1 MRVAIFDIETSS
13 LYANTGIILCA
24 VIKEFGSK
32 KITTIRADQF
42 SSWDKNKSNNR
53 QVVTEIINELCGNRA
68 NGQEGYDIF
77 VAHNG
82 QYFDKTFLNTS
93 CLLYGL
99 RPSLRFEKFIDPVL
113 IARRH
118 MRLARNSLS
127 SIIDYFDLEEQK
139 THLQFKHWTKASHDS
154 NKKSMSIIVQH
165 CVQDVRALELAYKK
179 IKQLV
184 KGIDEYGSGR

>member
-1 MRVAIFDIETSS
+1 MRTCIFDIETSS
-13 LYANTGIILCA
+13 LYANTGIILTA
-24 VIKEFGSK
+24 VIKELGSK
-32 KITTIRADQF
+32 HIKVIRADEF
-42 SSWDKNKSNNR
+42 DSWKKGKSDNR
-53 QVVTEIINELCGNRA
+53 QVVTEIMNELCGNRDH
-68 NGQEGYDIF
+68 GQEGYDIF

-113 IARRH
+113 IARKH
-118 MRLARNSLS
+118 MRLARNSLA
-127 SIIDYFDLEEQK
+127 SIIDYFDLDEKK
-139 THLQFKHWTKASHDS
+139 TNLHFRHWIKASHDS
-154 NKKSMSIIVQH
+154 DMESMDIITKH
-165 CVQDVRALELAYKK
+165 CIQDVKALELAYKK